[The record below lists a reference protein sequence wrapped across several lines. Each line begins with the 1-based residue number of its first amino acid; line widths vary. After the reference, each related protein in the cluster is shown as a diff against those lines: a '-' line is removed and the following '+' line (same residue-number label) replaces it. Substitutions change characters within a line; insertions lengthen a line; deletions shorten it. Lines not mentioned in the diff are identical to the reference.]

1 MTKWIVSC
9 LALGLAVLGRVL
21 PGDTLPGEVKQAPGK
36 AAPANDQPARD
47 RSPVDVVVT
56 PDERWLLTVNQTSDT
71 VSLVRA
77 SDSVVVSEVPC
88 GRHPA
93 AIALTPDGRRALV
106 TATYSGELTIFEIDA
121 GRLCPTGSIHLGFEP
136 RGLAVSPDAA
146 LAYVALTASNEVA
159 VVDLAALKELPRI
172 AVGRWPR
179 YLALTSDGTRLA
191 VGCSGDGGVSVVD
204 TQARVK
210 LYDTKFQGLNFGH
223 VQTSA
228 DGAYAYVPWMV
239 YADRPIT
246 PGNIREGWVLGNRV
260 ARVRL
265 DGPARREA
273 LALDPRGQAVADP
286 HGLAISPDGQW
297 LAMSASGTHE
307 LVVFRL
313 ADLPLRSDGPGD
325 HLKPEIARDSE
336 RFFRVPLGGRPMGIR
351 FDRSG
356 GRIFVANYLANSLQ
370 VVNLEKRQV
379 ERTIELGGA
388 AEPSLARR
396 GEAIFHDAHRST
408 DGWYSCHSC
417 HYEGDTNAVTMDTKN
432 DGSVGTYKMVL
443 SLRNISHTGPWF
455 WHGWQKNLREALGKS
470 LSETM
475 QGPAPTDEDVQA
487 VEAYLAALP
496 QPPNSRR
503 SSDGEISAEAQR
515 GKRVFESAAAGCATC
530 HSGPYFTDGEVH
542 DVGLASEYDKYEGY
556 NTPSLAGVANR
567 AGFLHHGRALSLED
581 LLTDLH
587 RPTKVSGTRDLEPQ
601 ELADLVAYLQ
611 TL

>member
-1 MTKWIVSC
+1 MAKWIVSC
-9 LALGLAVLGRVL
+9 LGLATLTLGSVLSGDML
-21 PGDTLPGEVKQAPGK
+21 PGDGGAKPGVASSLGEQA
-36 AAPANDQPARD
+36 ARD

-56 PDERWLLTVNQTSDT
+56 PDESWLISVNQTSDT

-77 SDSVVVSEVPC
+77 SDGVVVSEVPC

-93 AIALTPDGRRALV
+93 AIALTSDGQQALV
-106 TATYSGELTIFEIDA
+106 TATYSGELTIFEIET
-121 GRLCPTGSIHLGFEP
+121 GRLRPAGSIQLGFEP
-136 RGLAVSPDAA
+136 RGVAVSPDGA
-146 LAYVALTASNEVA
+146 LAYVALTAANEVA
-159 VVDLAALKELPRI
+159 VVDLAARKEVSRI
-172 AVGRWPR
+172 SVGRWPR
-179 YLALTSDGTRLA
+179 YLALTPDGKRLA

-210 LYDTKFQGLNFGH
+210 LYDSKFQGLNLGH
-223 VQTSA
+223 MQTSV

-286 HGLAISPDGQW
+286 HGLAISPNGQW
-297 LAMSASGTHE
+297 LVMSASGTHE
-307 LVVFRL
+307 LVAFRL
-313 ADLPLRSDGPGD
+313 TDLPLRSDGPGD
-325 HLKPEIARDSE
+325 HLKPEIARDAE
-336 RFFRVPLGGRPMGIR
+336 RFFRVPLGGRPMGLR

-356 GRIFVANYLANSLQ
+356 SRVFVANYLANSLQ

-379 ERTIELGGA
+379 ERTIELGA
-388 AEPSLARR
+388 AETPSLARR

-443 SLRNISHTGPWF
+443 SLRNITHTGPWF
-455 WHGWQKNLREALGKS
+455 WHGWQKDLRQALSKS
-470 LSETM
+470 MSETM

-487 VEAYLAALP
+487 VEAYLGALP

-503 SSDGEISAEAQR
+503 LSDGDISVEAQR
-515 GKRVFESAAAGCATC
+515 GKRVFESAAAGCAIC

-556 NTPSLAGVANR
+556 NTPSLVGVANR
-567 AGFLHHGRALSLED
+567 AGYLHHGRAQSLED

-587 RPTKVSGTRDLEPQ
+587 RPAKVSGTRDLEPQ
-601 ELADLVAYLQ
+601 ELSDLVEYLKS
-611 TL
+611 L

>member
-1 MTKWIVSC
+1 MAKWIVSC
-9 LALGLAVLGRVL
+9 LGLATLTLGSVLSGDML
-21 PGDTLPGEVKQAPGK
+21 PGDGGAKPGVASSLGEQA
-36 AAPANDQPARD
+36 ARD

-56 PDERWLLTVNQTSDT
+56 PDESWLISVNQTSDT

-77 SDSVVVSEVPC
+77 SDGVVVSEVPC

-93 AIALTPDGRRALV
+93 AIALTSDGQRALV
-106 TATYSGELTIFEIDA
+106 TATYSGELTIFEIET
-121 GRLCPTGSIHLGFEP
+121 GRLRPAGSIQLGFEP
-136 RGLAVSPDAA
+136 RGVAVSPDGA
-146 LAYVALTASNEVA
+146 LAYVALTAANEVA
-159 VVDLAALKELPRI
+159 VVDLAARKEVSRI
-172 AVGRWPR
+172 SVGRWPR
-179 YLALTSDGTRLA
+179 YLALTPDGKRLA

-210 LYDTKFQGLNFGH
+210 LYDSKFQGLNLGH
-223 VQTSA
+223 MQTSV

-286 HGLAISPDGQW
+286 HGLAISPNGQW
-297 LAMSASGTHE
+297 LVMSASGTHE
-307 LVVFRL
+307 LVAFRL
-313 ADLPLRSDGPGD
+313 TDLPLRSDGPGD
-325 HLKPEIARDSE
+325 HLKPEIARDAE
-336 RFFRVPLGGRPMGIR
+336 RFFRVPLGGRPMGLR

-356 GRIFVANYLANSLQ
+356 SRVFVANYLANSLQ

-379 ERTIELGGA
+379 ERTIELGA
-388 AEPSLARR
+388 AETPSLARR

-443 SLRNISHTGPWF
+443 SLRNITHTGPWF
-455 WHGWQKNLREALGKS
+455 WHGWQKDLRQALSKS
-470 LSETM
+470 MSETM

-487 VEAYLAALP
+487 VEAYLGALP

-503 SSDGEISAEAQR
+503 LSDGDISVEAQR
-515 GKRVFESAAAGCATC
+515 GKRVFESAAAGCAIC

-556 NTPSLAGVANR
+556 NTPSLVGVANR
-567 AGFLHHGRALSLED
+567 AGYLHHGRAQSLED

-587 RPTKVSGTRDLEPQ
+587 RPAKVSGTRDLEPQ
-601 ELADLVAYLQ
+601 ELSDLVEYLKS
-611 TL
+611 L

>member
-1 MTKWIVSC
+1 
-9 LALGLAVLGRVL
+9 
-21 PGDTLPGEVKQAPGK
+21 
-36 AAPANDQPARD
+36 
-47 RSPVDVVVT
+47 
-56 PDERWLLTVNQTSDT
+56 
-71 VSLVRA
+71 
-77 SDSVVVSEVPC
+77 
-88 GRHPA
+88 
-93 AIALTPDGRRALV
+93 
-106 TATYSGELTIFEIDA
+106 
-121 GRLCPTGSIHLGFEP
+121 
-136 RGLAVSPDAA
+136 
-146 LAYVALTASNEVA
+146 
-159 VVDLAALKELPRI
+159 
-172 AVGRWPR
+172 
-179 YLALTSDGTRLA
+179 
-191 VGCSGDGGVSVVD
+191 
-204 TQARVK
+204 
-210 LYDTKFQGLNFGH
+210 
-223 VQTSA
+223 
-228 DGAYAYVPWMV
+228 
-239 YADRPIT
+239 
-246 PGNIREGWVLGNRV
+246 
-260 ARVRL
+260 
-265 DGPARREA
+265 
-273 LALDPRGQAVADP
+273 VADP

-297 LAMSASGTHE
+297 LAMSASGTQE

-313 ADLPLRSDGPGD
+313 ADLPLRGDGPGD
-325 HLKPEIARDSE
+325 HLKPEIARDSA

-356 GRIFVANYLANSLQ
+356 SRVFVANYLANSLQ

-396 GEAIFHDAHRST
+396 GEAIFHDAKRST

-455 WHGWQKNLREALGKS
+455 WHGWQKDLREALGKS

-475 QGPAPTDEDVQA
+475 QGPAPTADDVKA

-503 SSDGEISAEAQR
+503 SSAGEISAEAQR

-530 HSGPYFTDGEVH
+530 HSGPFFTDGEVH

-556 NTPSLAGVANR
+556 NTPSLVGIANR
-567 AGFLHHGRALSLED
+567 VGYLHHGRALSLED

-587 RPTKVSGTRDLEPQ
+587 RPAKVSGTRDLEPQ

>member
-1 MTKWIVSC
+1 MSKWIVSC
-9 LALGLAVLGRVL
+9 LGLGLLAVGSILS
-21 PGDTLPGEVKQAPGK
+21 GDTLPGDAPPKPG
-36 AAPANDQPARD
+36 AVPRVADQSHRD
-47 RSPVDVVVT
+47 RSPVDLVVT
-56 PDERWLLTVNQTSDT
+56 PDENCLISVNQTSDT
-71 VSLVRA
+71 ISLVRA
-77 SDSVVVSEVPC
+77 GDGVVVSEVPC

-106 TATYSGELTIFEIDA
+106 SATYSGDLTIFEIESGQLRPA
-121 GRLCPTGSIHLGFEP
+121 GSIHLGFEP
-136 RGLAVSPDAA
+136 RGVAVSPDAS
-146 LAYVALTASNEVA
+146 LSYVALTASNEVA
-159 VVDLAALKELPRI
+159 VVDLTVLKELARI

-179 YLALTSDGTRLA
+179 YLALTPDGKRLA

-204 TQARVK
+204 TLVRVK
-210 LYDTKFQGLNFGH
+210 LYDSKFQGLNIGH

-260 ARVRL
+260 ARVQL

-273 LALDPRGQAVADP
+273 LALDPRGQAAADP

-356 GRIFVANYLANSLQ
+356 SRVFVANYLANSLQ

-396 GEAIFHDAHRST
+396 GEAIFHDAQRST

-455 WHGWQKNLREALGKS
+455 WHGWQKNLHEALGKS

-487 VEAYLAALP
+487 VEAYLAALE

-503 SSDGEISAEAQR
+503 SSSGEISAEAQR

-556 NTPSLAGVANR
+556 NTPSLVGIANR
-567 AGFLHHGRALSLED
+567 AGYLHHGRAQSLED

-587 RPTKVSGTRDLEPQ
+587 RPAKVSGTRDLEPQ
-601 ELADLVAYLQ
+601 EVADLVAYLQ